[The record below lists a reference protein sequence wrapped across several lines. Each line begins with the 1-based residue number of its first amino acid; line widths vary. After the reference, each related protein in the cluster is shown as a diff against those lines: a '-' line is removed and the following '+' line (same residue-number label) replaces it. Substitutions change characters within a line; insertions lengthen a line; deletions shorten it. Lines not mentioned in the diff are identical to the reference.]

1 MAMLGHAGEKL
12 VCSHFRNKGC
22 EVTESPYTYDDRKD
36 MIINGLT
43 AEVKTQQLFHTE
55 DAFSVE
61 ENQLRKCE
69 NADLLIFVEAP
80 NAKISSENNVIRIY
94 GCDNKK
100 KRKFYERITRNG
112 KKMKLIK
119 RGGLTLLKEI
129 TDERLI
135 EELLSL
141 SNSDWGKK

>member
-1 MAMLGHAGEKL
+1 MLGHAGEKL
-12 VCSHFRNKGC
+12 VCSYFRDKGC
-22 EVTESPYTYDDRKD
+22 EVTESIYTFDNKKD
-36 MIINGLT
+36 MTVNGLST
-43 AEVKTQQLFHTE
+43 EVKTQQLFHVE

-61 ENQLRKCE
+61 DNQLYKCE

-119 RGGLTLLKEI
+119 RGDLTLLKEI
-129 TDERLI
+129 TDKRLI
-135 EELLSL
+135 EEFLRL